1 MDYSFG
7 YSAYRDTGVKTA
19 SQGKLVVMLYD
30 GMIRQLDA
38 AIKCFGETED
48 IGPSEIENLNT
59 HIVKTQEI
67 LTELRSEAQI
77 RIFYEERV
85 VAFDERALRTAQ
97 DRIDSR
103 ERADRLER
111 SFQICKRNRIQK
123 KIDAA
128 EGDPRTVFTQKEDL
142 FPERS
147 EVSEQIEIL
156 SPAGHGETDPVFRE
170 SADRLRIDRRKFSRA
185 VQQRS
190 IHIRRNQPDHLCFS
204 S

>member
-67 LTELRSEAQI
+67 LTELMVSLNMDDGGEIANNLMSLYVYFNQELLNANISHDKQKILNI
-77 RIFYEERV
+77 RNMINQLRDSWAFASNTAGTATAPITRV
-85 VAFDERALRTAQ
+85 
-97 DRIDSR
+97 
-103 ERADRLER
+103 
-111 SFQICKRNRIQK
+111 
-123 KIDAA
+123 
-128 EGDPRTVFTQKEDL
+128 TVD
-142 FPERS
+142 
-147 EVSEQIEIL
+147 IN
-156 SPAGHGETDPVFRE
+156 G
-170 SADRLRIDRRKFSRA
+170 
-185 VQQRS
+185 
-190 IHIRRNQPDHLCFS
+190 
-204 S
+204 